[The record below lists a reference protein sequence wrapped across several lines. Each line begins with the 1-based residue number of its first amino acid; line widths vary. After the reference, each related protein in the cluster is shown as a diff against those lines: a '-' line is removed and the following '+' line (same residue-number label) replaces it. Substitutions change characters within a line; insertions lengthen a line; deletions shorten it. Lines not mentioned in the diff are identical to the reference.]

1 MYETYP
7 HPPTPQPTL
16 SIQVSR
22 FSQDYELQDE
32 DGYVHAKIALGTL
45 AQGPD
50 PIQRAWS
57 HLEAK
62 WGMAATQQ
70 GGTPRPPRPLELR
83 SALLGWLRRI
93 LPPAPPLQAEIRSQQ
108 GRR

>member
-7 HPPTPQPTL
+7 TPRPPAPPQQTL

-32 DGYVHAKIALGTL
+32 DGYVHAKIPLGTL

-62 WGMAATQQ
+62 RGMAAQQ
-70 GGTPRPPRPLELR
+70 EAPAPPRPCTPDKPKG
-83 SALLGWLRRI
+83 LLGWVRSLGT
-93 LPPAPPLQAEIRSQQ
+93 PQSAPGASYE